1 MTGVPA
7 APADANVASAKLAEL
22 DPTMA
27 QWEEALT
34 GAVTSG
40 GDHVAVVKWMYADA
54 GIVAL
59 R

>member
-1 MTGVPA
+1 L
-7 APADANVASAKLAEL
+7 NVASAKLAEL

-40 GDHVAVVKWMYADA
+40 DDHVVVVEWMYADA
-54 GIVAL
+54 GL
-59 R
+59 LP